1 MNTRDLIGLVIDLG
15 VSQENRVP
23 GGEGAQ
29 NVSGFAIVERIDAAS
44 ERLAIQRNDRQHFSV
59 LPCQQ
64 AFGMRAQSRF
74 KAVAIKRVQQDAHGV
89 DGRRSLQIDTEH
101 LVERI
106 QSLLHK
112 NDDIAETFGSRQN
125 RQNRKQEEIGQ
136 RVALSLITSRI
147 RNLL

>member
-1 MNTRDLIGLVIDLG
+1 MSGL
-15 VSQENRVP
+15 
-23 GGEGAQ
+23 
-29 NVSGFAIVERIDAAS
+29 AIVERIDAAS

-59 LPCQQ
+59 LSCQQ
-64 AFGMRAQSRF
+64 APGMRAESRF

-112 NDDIAETFGSRQN
+112 NDDIAETFVIAHPLAPLEVTRPGVAASR
-125 RQNRKQEEIGQ
+125 RG
-136 RVALSLITSRI
+136 
-147 RNLL
+147 